1 MSILGMDIGEMFN
14 ISSKLRGHSGDLQR
28 PTADIDALVR
38 EAMTHWEGP
47 DARQFLEWWE
57 HEHKP
62 PMVAAQE
69 TLNRLSSAA
78 KQAAVDQER
87 ISGA

>member
-1 MSILGMDIGEMFN
+1 
-14 ISSKLRGHSGDLQR
+14 
-28 PTADIDALVR
+28 
-38 EAMTHWEGP
+38 MTHWEGP

-69 TLNRLSSAA
+69 TLNRLSGAA